1 MSDPTTI
8 SLRPAVVHFED
19 LVQGD
24 DLNFTVALTDENGA
38 PVNISGDSFKM
49 QIRRADNSVVKTLTT
64 GGGIT
69 ITGTNTIYGSV
80 PAADTASLEP
90 DYTYNYDIQ
99 WTLSGSLI
107 RTIVSGRIRVYKQIT
122 V

>member
-24 DLNFTVALTDENGA
+24 DLNFTVALTDDAGD
-38 PVNISGDSFKM
+38 PVNITADDFKM
-49 QIRRADNSVVKTLTT
+49 QIRRADSSVVKTLTV
-64 GGGIT
+64 GSGIT
-69 ITGTNTIYGSV
+69 ITGTNTIYGTV
-80 PAADTASLEP
+80 PAADTANLEP

-99 WTLSGSLI
+99 WTLSGGAI
-107 RTIVSGRIRVYKQIT
+107 RTIVSGRIKAYKQIT

>member
-24 DLNFTVALTDENGA
+24 DLNFTVALTDDNGD

-49 QIRRADNSVVKTLTT
+49 QIRRADGSVVKTLTT

-69 ITGTNTIYGSV
+69 ITGTNTIYGTV
-80 PAADTASLEP
+80 AGTDTDDLDP

-99 WTLSGSLI
+99 WTLSGGTV
-107 RTIVSGRIRVYKQIT
+107 RTIVSGRIKAYKQIT